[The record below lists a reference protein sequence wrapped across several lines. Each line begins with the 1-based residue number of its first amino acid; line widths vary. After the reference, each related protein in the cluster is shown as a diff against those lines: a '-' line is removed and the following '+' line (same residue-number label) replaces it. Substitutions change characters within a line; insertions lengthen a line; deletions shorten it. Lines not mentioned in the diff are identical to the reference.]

1 MSIYKRKNVSLL
13 KLIINIIRAFFK
25 TLLGPLFHFLKQRAK
40 NIYIP
45 GFQHI
50 NLYLVL
56 KFLSRQLNTIGLYD
70 RASAISFNLL
80 MALPAGFLFLFSIIP
95 YFPTTFKVKKQILTL
110 FKDIAPNS
118 STYRFIVDII
128 NDLLSQ
134 HVGIFSFG
142 FLLLLFYASNAM
154 TGIIRSFDKSIMQ
167 NKPFFLHQR
176 MRAIRLTII
185 LILLVFASLI
195 VLIGQEQLASLL
207 NSAFDIK
214 QSTILPYWNSL
225 RWIIII
231 LLLFLG
237 NAFIYKYAPHI
248 KERWP
253 LVSPGSLLSTILMLL
268 TTVGFSYWVNHFS
281 SYNKIYGSIG
291 TVLIVMTIIYMNALI
306 LLIGFELNVSIEVL
320 KTEQRETEL
329 TEAKLKEMELPQ

>member
-1 MSIYKRKNVSLL
+1 LNQFLTILL
-13 KLIINIIRAFFK
+13 NTIIKLFKPLYLFFK
-25 TLLGPLFHFLKQRAK
+25 QKAK
-40 NIYIP
+40 AIYIP
-45 GFQHI
+45 GFQNV
-50 NLYLVL
+50 NLYQVL
-56 KFLSRQLNTIGLYD
+56 SFVYKQLNTLGLYD
-70 RASAISFNLL
+70 RASAISFNLI

-95 YFPTTFKVKKQILTL
+95 YFPKAFKVKKQILSV

-118 STYRFIVDII
+118 STYKFIMEII

-185 LILLVFASLI
+185 LILLVFASLL
-195 VLIGQEQLASLL
+195 VLIGQDQLTRLL
-207 NSAFDIK
+207 REVFDIK
-214 QSTILPYWNSL
+214 RKTIIPYWNSV
-225 RWIIII
+225 RWAIII
-231 LLLFLG
+231 LLLFFG
-237 NAFIYKYAPHI
+237 NAFIYKYAPLI

-253 LVSPGSLLSTILMLL
+253 LNSPGALLSTLLMLI
-268 TTVGFSYWVNHFS
+268 TTLGFSYWVNNFS
-281 SYNKIYGSIG
+281 SYSKIYGSIG
-291 TVLIVMTIIYMNALI
+291 TVLVVMTLIYLNSLI

-320 KTEQRETEL
+320 KKEQNQL
-329 TEAKLKEMELPQ
+329 DLL

>member
-1 MSIYKRKNVSLL
+1 MNIKKRKNSSLL
-13 KLIINIIRAFFK
+13 KTVLNILRALFRTVF
-25 TLLGPLFHFLKQRAK
+25 GPTIQFLKQK
-40 NIYIP
+40 MKLVYIP
-45 GFQHI
+45 GFQQI
-50 NLYLVL
+50 NVYQVI
-56 KFLSRQLNTIGLYD
+56 KFLSKQLNTIGLYD

-95 YFPTTFKVKKQILTL
+95 YFPKTLKVKKQILTL

-118 STYRFIVDII
+118 STYNFIVDII

-134 HVGIFSFG
+134 HVGVFSFG

-176 MRAIRLTII
+176 MRALRLTII
-185 LILLVFASLI
+185 LILLVFASII
-195 VLIGQEQLASLL
+195 VLIGQDQLASLL
-207 NSAFDIK
+207 RGVFDIR

-225 RWIIII
+225 RWIIIV
-231 LLLFLG
+231 LLLFFG

-248 KERWP
+248 REKWP

-268 TTVGFSYWVNHFS
+268 TTVGFSFWVNHFS

-291 TVLIVMTIIYMNALI
+291 TVLIVMTIIYLNALI
-306 LLIGFELNVSIEVL
+306 LLIGFELNVSIEIL
-320 KTEQRETEL
+320 KNEGKEL
-329 TEAKLKEMELPQ
+329 KA

>member
-1 MSIYKRKNVSLL
+1 LYL
-13 KLIINIIRAFFK
+13 FFK
-25 TLLGPLFHFLKQRAK
+25 QKAK
-40 NIYIP
+40 AIYIP
-45 GFQHI
+45 GFQNV
-50 NLYLVL
+50 NLYQVL
-56 KFLSRQLNTIGLYD
+56 SFVYKQLNTLGLYD
-70 RASAISFNLL
+70 RASAISFNLI

-95 YFPTTFKVKKQILTL
+95 YFPKAFKIKKQILSV

-118 STYRFIVDII
+118 STYKFIMEII

-185 LILLVFASLI
+185 LILLVFASLL
-195 VLIGQEQLASLL
+195 VLIGQDQLTRLL
-207 NSAFDIK
+207 REVFDIK
-214 QSTILPYWNSL
+214 RKTIIPYWNSV
-225 RWIIII
+225 RWAVII
-231 LLLFLG
+231 LLLFFG
-237 NAFIYKYAPHI
+237 NAFIYKYAPLI

-253 LVSPGSLLSTILMLL
+253 LNSPGALLSTLLMLI
-268 TTVGFSYWVNHFS
+268 TTLGFSYWVNNFS
-281 SYNKIYGSIG
+281 SYSKIYGSIG
-291 TVLIVMTIIYMNALI
+291 TVLVVMTLIYLNSLI

-320 KTEQRETEL
+320 KKEQNQL
-329 TEAKLKEMELPQ
+329 DLL

>member
-1 MSIYKRKNVSLL
+1 MNIKKRKNSSLL
-13 KLIINIIRAFFK
+13 KTVLNILRALFRTVF
-25 TLLGPLFHFLKQRAK
+25 GPTIQFLKQK
-40 NIYIP
+40 MKLVYIP
-45 GFQHI
+45 GFQQI
-50 NLYLVL
+50 NVYQVI
-56 KFLSRQLNTIGLYD
+56 KFLSKQLNTIGLYD

-95 YFPTTFKVKKQILTL
+95 YFPKTLKVKKQILTL

-118 STYRFIVDII
+118 STYNFIVDII

-134 HVGIFSFG
+134 HVGVFSFG

-176 MRAIRLTII
+176 MRALRLTII
-185 LILLVFASLI
+185 LILLVFASII
-195 VLIGQEQLASLL
+195 VLIGQDQLASLL
-207 NSAFDIK
+207 RGVFDIR

-231 LLLFLG
+231 LLLFFG

-248 KERWP
+248 REKWP

-268 TTVGFSYWVNHFS
+268 TTVGFSFWVNHFS

-291 TVLIVMTIIYMNALI
+291 TVLIVMTIIYLNALI
-306 LLIGFELNVSIEVL
+306 LLIGFELNVSIEIL
-320 KTEQRETEL
+320 KNEGKEL
-329 TEAKLKEMELPQ
+329 KA

>member
-1 MSIYKRKNVSLL
+1 LNQFLNILL
-13 KLIINIIRAFFK
+13 NTIIKLFK
-25 TLLGPLFHFLKQRAK
+25 PLYLFLKQKAK
-40 NIYIP
+40 AIYIP
-45 GFQHI
+45 GFQHV
-50 NLYLVL
+50 NLYQVL
-56 KFLSRQLNTIGLYD
+56 SFVYKQLNTLGLYD
-70 RASAISFNLL
+70 RASAISFNLI

-95 YFPTTFKVKKQILTL
+95 YFPKAFKIKKQILSV

-118 STYRFIVDII
+118 STYKFIMEII

-185 LILLVFASLI
+185 LILLVFASLL
-195 VLIGQEQLASLL
+195 VLIGQDQLTRLL
-207 NSAFDIK
+207 REVFDIK
-214 QSTILPYWNSL
+214 RKTIVPYWNSV
-225 RWIIII
+225 RWAVII
-231 LLLFLG
+231 LLLFFG
-237 NAFIYKYAPHI
+237 NAFIYKYAPLI

-253 LVSPGSLLSTILMLL
+253 LNSPGALLSTLLMLI
-268 TTVGFSYWVNHFS
+268 TTLGFSYWVNNFS
-281 SYNKIYGSIG
+281 SYSKIYGSIG
-291 TVLIVMTIIYMNALI
+291 TVLVVMTLIYLNSLI

-320 KTEQRETEL
+320 KKEQNQL
-329 TEAKLKEMELPQ
+329 DLL

>member
-1 MSIYKRKNVSLL
+1 MNTNKRKKTNL
-13 KLIINIIRAFFK
+13 FK
-25 TLLGPLFHFLKQRAK
+25 TVFNVIWALFITVFGPSIQFLKQKAK
-40 NIYIP
+40 GIYLP

-50 NLYLVL
+50 NLYQVIR
-56 KFLSRQLNTIGLYD
+56 FLSKQLNTIGLYD

-95 YFPTTFKVKKQILTL
+95 YFPKAFKVKKQILTL

-118 STYRFIVDII
+118 STYKLIVDII

-134 HVGIFSFG
+134 HVGVFSFG

-167 NKPFFLHQR
+167 NRPFFLHQR

-207 NSAFDIK
+207 RSGFDIQ
-214 QSTILPYWNSL
+214 QSTILPYWNTL
-225 RWIIII
+225 RWLIIM
-231 LLLFLG
+231 LLLFFG

-248 KERWP
+248 KEKWP
-253 LVSPGSLLSTILMLL
+253 LVSPGSLLSTTLMLL
-268 TTVGFSYWVNHFS
+268 TTFGFSYWVNNFS

-291 TVLIVMTIIYMNALI
+291 TVLVVMTIVYINALI
-306 LLIGFELNVSIEVL
+306 LLIGFELNVSIELL
-320 KTEQRETEL
+320 KNEVDEVE
-329 TEAKLKEMELPQ
+329 K

>member
-1 MSIYKRKNVSLL
+1 MNTNKRKKTNLFKTVFNV
-13 KLIINIIRAFFK
+13 IRALFIIVF
-25 TLLGPLFHFLKQRAK
+25 GPSIQFLKQKAK
-40 NIYIP
+40 GIYLP

-50 NLYLVL
+50 NLYQVIR
-56 KFLSRQLNTIGLYD
+56 FLSKQLNTIGLYD

-95 YFPTTFKVKKQILTL
+95 YFPKAFKVKKQILTL

-118 STYRFIVDII
+118 STYKLIVDII

-167 NKPFFLHQR
+167 NRPFFLHQR

-207 NSAFDIK
+207 RSGFDIK
-214 QSTILPYWNSL
+214 QSTILPYWNTL
-225 RWIIII
+225 RWIIIM

-248 KERWP
+248 KEKWP
-253 LVSPGSLLSTILMLL
+253 LVSPGSLLSTTLMLF
-268 TTVGFSYWVNHFS
+268 TTFGFSFWVNNFS

-291 TVLIVMTIIYMNALI
+291 TVLIVMTIIYINALI

-320 KTEQRETEL
+320 K
-329 TEAKLKEMELPQ
+329 KEVDEVK

>member
-1 MSIYKRKNVSLL
+1 LNQFLNILL
-13 KLIINIIRAFFK
+13 NTIIKLFK
-25 TLLGPLFHFLKQRAK
+25 PLYLFLKQKAK
-40 NIYIP
+40 AIYIP
-45 GFQHI
+45 GFQHV
-50 NLYLVL
+50 NLYQVL
-56 KFLSRQLNTIGLYD
+56 SFVYKQLNTLGLYD
-70 RASAISFNLL
+70 RASAISFNLI

-95 YFPTTFKVKKQILTL
+95 YFPKAFKIKKQILSV

-118 STYRFIVDII
+118 STYKFIMEII

-185 LILLVFASLI
+185 LILLVFASLL
-195 VLIGQEQLASLL
+195 VLIGQDQLTRLL
-207 NSAFDIK
+207 REVFDIK
-214 QSTILPYWNSL
+214 RKTIVPYWNSV
-225 RWIIII
+225 RWAVII
-231 LLLFLG
+231 LLLFFG
-237 NAFIYKYAPHI
+237 NAFIYKYAPLI

-253 LVSPGSLLSTILMLL
+253 LNSPGALLSTLLMLV
-268 TTVGFSYWVNHFS
+268 TTLGFSYWVNNFS
-281 SYNKIYGSIG
+281 SYSKIYGSIG
-291 TVLIVMTIIYMNALI
+291 TVLVVMTLIYLNSLI

-320 KTEQRETEL
+320 KKEQNQL
-329 TEAKLKEMELPQ
+329 DLL

>member
-1 MSIYKRKNVSLL
+1 MNTSKGKKSNVL
-13 KLIINIIRAFFK
+13 KFIFNIIRALLK
-25 TLLGPLFHFLKQRAK
+25 TVLGPTIQFLKQKAK
-40 NIYIP
+40 GIYVP
-45 GFQHI
+45 GFQGI
-50 NLYLVL
+50 NLYQVV
-56 KFLSRQLNTIGLYD
+56 KFLSKQLNTIGLYD

-95 YFPTTFKVKKQILTL
+95 YFPKAFKIKKQILTL

-207 NSAFDIK
+207 RNGFDIE
-214 QSTILPYWNSL
+214 QSTILPYWNTL
-225 RWIIII
+225 RWLIIMM
-231 LLLFLG
+231 LLFMG
-237 NAFIYKYAPHI
+237 NAFIYRYAPHI
-248 KERWP
+248 KEKWP
-253 LVSPGSLLSTILMLL
+253 LVSPGSIMSTTLMLL

-291 TVLIVMTIIYMNALI
+291 TVLVVMTIIYMNALI

-320 KTEQRETEL
+320 KNEASITEQ
-329 TEAKLKEMELPQ
+329 